1 MSAEDELDPPDLT
14 SARRS
19 GRRDILVSFSAL
31 VLWKT
36 LEFWQRRAEVGSSPR
51 TVLEEIKRIH
61 CHPLPRRVR
70 GRRPPVAHTH
80 GQIKLRHVT
89 QPDEPQAMLLRGL
102 GITAEACASTRWI
115 YRSAQP
121 PDHPL
126 RQI

>member
-1 MSAEDELDPPDLT
+1 LSAEDELDPPDLT

-61 CHPLPRRVR
+61 CHPLATTCAGPTTTRGPHPWPDQTAPRDAAR
-70 GRRPPVAHTH
+70 
-80 GQIKLRHVT
+80 
-89 QPDEPQAMLLRGL
+89 
-102 GITAEACASTRWI
+102 
-115 YRSAQP
+115 
-121 PDHPL
+121 
-126 RQI
+126 